1 MSGNIIS
8 LANGLIFAMIVLLF
22 VPVLMVWIAF
32 RG

>member
-8 LANGLIFAMIVLLF
+8 LTNGLIFAMIALLF
-22 VPVLMVWIAF
+22 IPVLMVWIAF